1 MTGLLEVDELD
12 LYYGDVRA
20 LDKVCLSLPKGVISA
35 LVGANGAG
43 KTSLLR
49 AIVGISRPRAGRVRF
64 SGREI
69 TGLEPHQ
76 VCNLGIAL
84 VAEGRQ
90 LFPNLTVLENLE
102 LGALLPR
109 ARSQAKR
116 CLEEVFAMFPRLAE
130 RRRQLAGSMS
140 GGEQQLLAIGRGL
153 MGKPELIL
161 LDEPSLGLAPRAVE
175 EMLQIVGDLQRRGL
189 TILLVEQNVAVSLQ
203 MSEVA
208 YVLENGRIV
217 LSGSGAALLGDERV
231 RRAYLGL

>member
-1 MTGLLEVDELD
+1 MTALLEVDQLEV
-12 LYYGDVRA
+12 YHGDVQA
-20 LDKVCLSLPKGVISA
+20 LDRACLSLPEGAISA

-49 AIVGISRPRAGRVRF
+49 AIVGITRPRAGRVLWR
-64 SGREI
+64 GREI

-102 LGALLPR
+102 LGAFLPR

-116 CLEEVFAMFPRLAE
+116 CLEDVLAMFPRLAE

-140 GGEQQLLAIGRGL
+140 GGEQQLLAIGRAL
-153 MGKPELIL
+153 MAQPEVLL
-161 LDEPSLGLAPRAVE
+161 LDEPSLGLSPRAVE
-175 EMLQIVGDLQRRGL
+175 EVLQIVRALHQRGL

-217 LSGSGAALLGDERV
+217 LSGSGAQLLGDERV